1 MGHLRPVPAWAG
13 CGGFIFT
20 YGRERKIAT
29 RGRTYQI
36 MPGVFSV
43 AVALVRFGLCW
54 TPLVQ
59 WSQQSQAMLRRLR

>member
-1 MGHLRPVPAWAG
+1 MGHLRPGPAWAG

-36 MPGVFSV
+36 MPGMFSV
-43 AVALVRFGLCW
+43 ALVLFDLCW

-59 WSQQSQAMLRRLR
+59 WSEQSQAMLRRLR